1 MTFTPFLQRM
11 LTPSLLLASALG
23 ASAEGMADYQTILG
37 EDLRT
42 VLIGKVDGQDYLIT
56 NQDDPDA
63 RYPTHEYLASTHIK
77 AVGDFDNDGW
87 MRSGFWKSMAS

>member
-23 ASAEGMADYQTILG
+23 VSAEGMAEYQTIRG

-56 NQDDPDA
+56 
-63 RYPTHEYLASTHIK
+63 
-77 AVGDFDNDGW
+77 
-87 MRSGFWKSMAS
+87 